1 MCAGSPCWSLR
12 GSLEYRITWCAL
24 AHLAGASEVHCEY
37 RITWCALAH
46 LAGASEVHCEYRI
59 KWCALAH
66 LAGASEVHCEYQI
79 TWCALAHLAGASEVH
94 SEYRITWCAL
104 AHLAGASEV
113 HCEYRITWCALAHL
127 AGASE
132 VHCEYR
138 ITWCALAHLVGA
150 SEVHLSTG
158 SRGVRW
164 LTLLE
169 PPRFTVNRSVPP
181 SSAIWRCS
189 RESRVAVAHSR
200 QSLCVVRN
208 RSVTSSTSEREPGA
222 SSTRT
227 YWLPLKLRVTAAE
240 TTATLAS

>member
-1 MCAGSPCWSLR
+1 MCAGSPCGVRWLTLLEPPRFTVSTGSR
-12 GSLEYRITWCAL
+12 GVRWLTLLEPPRFTVST
-24 AHLAGASEVHCEY
+24 GSRGVHWLTLLEPP
-37 RITWCALAH
+37 RFT
-46 LAGASEVHCEYRI
+46 V
-59 KWCALAH
+59 
-66 LAGASEVHCEYQI
+66 
-79 TWCALAHLAGASEVH
+79 
-94 SEYRITWCAL
+94 
-104 AHLAGASEV
+104 
-113 HCEYRITWCALAHL
+113 
-127 AGASE
+127 
-132 VHCEYR
+132 
-138 ITWCALAHLVGA
+138 
-150 SEVHLSTG
+150 STG

-189 RESRVAVAHSR
+189 RESRAAVAHSR